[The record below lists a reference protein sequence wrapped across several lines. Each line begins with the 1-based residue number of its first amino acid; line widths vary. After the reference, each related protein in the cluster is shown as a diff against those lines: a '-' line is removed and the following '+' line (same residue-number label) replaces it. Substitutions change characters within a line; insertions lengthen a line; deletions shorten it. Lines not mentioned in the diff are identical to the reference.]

1 MPRKTMKTQLELFPD
16 NQSTPTALTPLWR
29 SLPDDTRQALTRLMA
44 RLIAEHAVAAD
55 GGNDHEA

>member
-1 MPRKTMKTQLELFPD
+1 MPRRITNTQLELFPD
-16 NQSTPTALTPLWR
+16 NQSTPATPTPPWR

-44 RLIAEHAVAAD
+44 RLMMEHTD

>member
-1 MPRKTMKTQLELFPD
+1 MPRRVTKTQLELFPD
-16 NQSTPTALTPLWR
+16 NQPTPAAPTPPWR

-44 RLIAEHAVAAD
+44 RLMMEHAGAAD